1 MLIQLKTIL
10 RNLILPPAGP
20 LLLAF
25 IGLLLVSRRR
35 RLGMALIIVG
45 VGSLWLLSTPVIADR
60 LSHLAE
66 RYPPLDPSKP
76 VQAQAIV
83 ILGGGGARFAP
94 EFGDW
99 ALESAT
105 LDRVVYGAFL
115 AHRTSLPILVSGSPD
130 EAAGMKATL
139 SRDLGVPPRWIEGNS
154 HDTYQNAEF
163 STPILR
169 GAGVRR
175 IVLITTG
182 THEWRAAHEF
192 MAAGFEVIP
201 APANGA
207 VDHTHNLSAFLPDP
221 VGLNR
226 SYAALYEMLGE
237 PVREIMSALHIRRQ
251 QAAG

>member
-1 MLIQLKTIL
+1 MLIELKSIL

-20 LLLAF
+20 LVLAF

-35 RLGMALIIVG
+35 RLGMALITVG

-66 RYPPLDPSKP
+66 RYPPLDLSKP

-99 ALESAT
+99 AVESAT

-115 AHRTSLPILVSGSPD
+115 AHRTSLPILVSGSPN

-139 SRDLGVPPRWIEGNS
+139 SRDLGAPARWIEGNS
-154 HDTYQNAEF
+154 HDTFQNVEF
-163 STPILR
+163 SARILR
-169 GAGVRR
+169 PAGVHR
-175 IVLITTG
+175 IVLVTTG
-182 THEWRAAHEF
+182 TQEWRAAHEF
-192 MAAGFEVIP
+192 MAAGFDVIP
-201 APANGA
+201 APANSA
-207 VDHTHNLSAFLPDP
+207 VDHVQGLSGFLPEP
-221 VGLNR
+221 FALNR